1 MVRILHGNHHRNP
14 LRSGTEKP
22 LEESKTKGDLVPDKW
37 GDKIK
42 LHIDGI
48 PVTNIDALEKTLPH
62 SIVFSESTSEQQRDA
77 LFAYLRQVDG
87 TEGHNTSSVPDGGKV
102 EFNRHHPLPPQTWRP
117 RGSSSSILIE
127 FADNAVTE
135 RYYQLEY
142 RQTRARKWE
151 TTQMPKQGG
160 GGIVRYS
167 LGGLEADKSYEVRV
181 RAFNFAGGSEYSN
194 TAKAGTLPKGHLFGY
209 TGDTPFRDKT
219 KINAFGTEMVVSD
232 QSIRFFSDYG
242 NKKKGHFWLTEQ
254 VPTTAFETEFIVQR
268 TDYQEWDGSPFYGG
282 ALQLIFQNSSN
293 QILPSGGDSGYEGI
307 PEAKAKFS
315 FGFGSINSGV
325 MRFA

>member
-1 MVRILHGNHHRNP
+1 
-14 LRSGTEKP
+14 
-22 LEESKTKGDLVPDKW
+22 
-37 GDKIK
+37 
-42 LHIDGI
+42 
-48 PVTNIDALEKTLPH
+48 
-62 SIVFSESTSEQQRDA
+62 
-77 LFAYLRQVDG
+77 
-87 TEGHNTSSVPDGGKV
+87 
-102 EFNRHHPLPPQTWRP
+102 
-117 RGSSSSILIE
+117 
-127 FADNAVTE
+127 
-135 RYYQLEY
+135 
-142 RQTRARKWE
+142 
-151 TTQMPKQGG
+151 MPKQDG

-242 NKKKGHFWLTEQ
+242 NNKKGHFWLTEQ

-315 FGFGSINSGV
+315 FGFGSINSGHEIRLNNNERISHTV
-325 MRFA
+325 LETTRGMILGDGAPYRSDSVTSEVEKTF